1 MIDESTKDKCTYPS
15 PSRLQKNNSN
25 SKIIQEKLL
34 FKENINHCPLNVFDL
49 FGFLSS
55 NIKDSDSGDIEN
67 CLLEIL
73 KEINNDVNIA
83 QNYFEPLLIILQNFT
98 DYSWVSVD
106 TVLRIIY
113 NLMTLPSQKKKDY
126 FQFFTQ
132 PIFLEQYFNL
142 VTLDDQSIN
151 VITEIVRKKSQIL
164 EIYNEQIQLI
174 ILQTDLSEPLF
185 KLLLTCLKI
194 NPEFVPTEEIS
205 PKLDEILKSNSSLFS
220 SSAELARKIIK
231 YDENSVE
238 FFAGNAI
245 YYLNIEND
253 DIENINL
260 IKLYT
265 EIVKMTKDFSFLFLD
280 SNHVFI
286 DFLALILNSKKS
298 DDYILS
304 PLLKFLSHEAN
315 VSCFIEYPQII
326 NTSLTVMDTFSFNDQ
341 KKLLNF
347 ILNIILLGDK
357 DLLELSI
364 KSGFM
369 RYLSVFMEN
378 CSDSKMTMKMLTVL
392 GLIFENTQISVT
404 SEICEYIENFMYSEN
419 EEISNLSSA
428 AYQKMM
434 QREMAGS
441 QQK

>member
-1 MIDESTKDKCTYPS
+1 MINESTKDKCTYPS
-15 PSRLQKNNSN
+15 PSKLQQYNSN
-25 SKIIQEKLL
+25 SKIIQETLL
-34 FKENINHCPLNVFDL
+34 FNENINHCPSNIFDL

-55 NIKDSDSGDIEN
+55 NIKDSDSVDIEN

-98 DYSWVSVD
+98 NYSCVSVD

-185 KLLLTCLKI
+185 NLLLVCLKN
-194 NPEFVPTEEIS
+194 NPEFVPIEEILL
-205 PKLDEILKSNSSLFS
+205 KLDEILKSSSSLFS
-220 SSAELARKIIK
+220 SSAELARQIIK
-231 YDENSVE
+231 YNENSVE
-238 FFAGNAI
+238 FFVGNAI
-245 YYLNIEND
+245 YYLNLEND

-260 IKLYT
+260 LKLYT

-280 SNHVFI
+280 SNHTFI

-298 DDYILS
+298 NDYILS

-326 NTSLTVMDTFSFNDQ
+326 NTSLKVMETFSFNDQ

-347 ILNIILLGDK
+347 ILNIILHGNK
-357 DLLELSI
+357 DLLELSV
-364 KSGFM
+364 KFGLM
-369 RYLSVFMEN
+369 RYLTVFMEN
-378 CSDSKMTMKMLTVL
+378 CSDSKMTIKMLTVL
-392 GLIFENTQISVT
+392 GLIFENTQMSVT
-404 SEICEYIENFMYSEN
+404 SEICECIEKFMYSEN

-428 AYQKMM
+428 AYQKMT
-434 QREMAGS
+434 QREITDS